1 LITFPKQIRIVQREL
16 SMERIKKVFDEM
28 ASRYDSQ
35 RRWIIPEMEDY
46 YSSAVWAAESK
57 QSHPAILDIGAG
69 TGLLSALI
77 LRKYPDAS
85 LTLVDLSE
93 QMLGI
98 AKERFA
104 TRKDMRYITGDY
116 SSVDFGGHYDLICS
130 ALSIHHLEQAAKHRL
145 YQKIFEAL
153 LPGGIFVNADQ
164 VLGETPAI
172 NRRYIDY
179 WDEFLEPCPLSAE
192 EKKQVLYRRD
202 TFDKNEKLS
211 VQLGW
216 MQECG
221 FTNIDI
227 VYKNRQFVVFTG
239 KKE

>member
-1 LITFPKQIRIVQREL
+1 
-16 SMERIKKVFDEM
+16 
-28 ASRYDSQ
+28 
-35 RRWIIPEMEDY
+35 
-46 YSSAVWAAESK
+46 
-57 QSHPAILDIGAG
+57 
-69 TGLLSALI
+69 
-77 LRKYPDAS
+77 
-85 LTLVDLSE
+85 
-93 QMLGI
+93 MLGI

-104 TRKDMRYITGDY
+104 TRKDTRYITGDY
-116 SSVDFGGHYDLICS
+116 TSVDFGGYYDLICS
-130 ALSIHHLEQAAKHRL
+130 ALSIHHLEQAAKNRL

-153 LPGGIFVNADQ
+153 HHGGIFVNADQ

-172 NRRYIDY
+172 NRRYVAY

-202 TFDKNEKLS
+202 TFDRNEKLS

-239 KKE
+239 KKKSKLEQ